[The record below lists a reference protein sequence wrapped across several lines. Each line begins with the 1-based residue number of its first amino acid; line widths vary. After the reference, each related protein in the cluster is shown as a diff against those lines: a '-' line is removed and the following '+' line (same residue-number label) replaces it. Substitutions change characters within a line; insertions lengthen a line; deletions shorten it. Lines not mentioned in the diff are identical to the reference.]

1 LGELYEPTP
10 AGSKTSLSQAENS
23 RSPRSS
29 VEDFWEKQFAKLMNE
44 MRSRMS
50 YYFSDTS
57 GSDSIKWSRSK
68 IINSEKKKVT
78 MVSFD
83 IFELRLKGN

>member
-1 LGELYEPTP
+1 
-10 AGSKTSLSQAENS
+10 
-23 RSPRSS
+23 
-29 VEDFWEKQFAKLMNE
+29 MC
-44 MRSRMS
+44 

-57 GSDSIKWSRSK
+57 GSDSIKWSPSK

-83 IFELRLKGN
+83 IYSNYDSKVTNSNGEEYMCKSDNDTNELTETNAKSNRNISVSRSTGN